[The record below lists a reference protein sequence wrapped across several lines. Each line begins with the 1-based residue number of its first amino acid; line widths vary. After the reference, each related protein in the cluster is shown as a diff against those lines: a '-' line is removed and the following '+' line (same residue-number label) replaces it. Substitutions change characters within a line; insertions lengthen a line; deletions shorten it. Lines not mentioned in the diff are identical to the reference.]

1 MSAEY
6 ETITLEFDDAEN
18 VECEILGVFDV
29 EDKAYM
35 ALMPACQ
42 DENAEDTE
50 VFLYVYKEVG
60 EDGFELEDIES
71 EEEFDKVAKIFD
83 EIMAEE

>member
-6 ETITLEFDDAEN
+6 ETITLEFEDAEN

-29 EDKAYM
+29 EDKEYM
-35 ALMPACQ
+35 ALMPVEQ

-50 VFLYVYKEVG
+50 VFLYVYKEIG

-83 EIMAEE
+83 EIMTEE